1 MERRATGSCAPGAG
15 CARRGRGRFRGP
27 RTMTHP
33 TSHIDTIVL
42 AIGAL
47 LALLILL
54 IGYHLLPEVADLMPS
69 GAH

>member
-1 MERRATGSCAPGAG
+1 
-15 CARRGRGRFRGP
+15 
-27 RTMTHP
+27 MTHP

-54 IGYHLLPEVADLMPS
+54 IGYHLLPEVADLMPPASS